1 MPNRL
6 RSALALSS
14 LLVLFSVVL
23 PGGPAHAIPALQL
36 YIDGATYDVGTE
48 TWTTTDHEFD
58 LWVIGDGS
66 DLPITDVTLTAA
78 VESSE
83 TGSIMLTPT
92 TTMVVSDPSTPS
104 APTGGSLSAD
114 GAVPL
119 FGDGSSVPT
128 HDIFGPGTSF
138 YEWQLGTFDTADS
151 PCGDFSIAF
160 PTTLNKT
167 CQINVYH
174 VAVSGYDL
182 VHFDAF
188 GMLGNDPTKAPFSH
202 DAALVPEP
210 GAALLF
216 GVGALLVSARTRRR
230 SC

>member
-1 MPNRL
+1 MLPRVARPVAL
-6 RSALALSS
+6 PPVLALACALLS
-14 LLVLFSVVL
+14 
-23 PGGPAHAIPALQL
+23 GGAAHALPALQL
-36 YIDGATYDVGTE
+36 YIDGATYDVATQ
-48 TWTTTDHEFD
+48 TWTTTDSDFD
-58 LWVIGDGS
+58 VWVIGDGS
-66 DLPITDVTLTAA
+66 KLPITDVTLTVA
-78 VESSE
+78 VDSGE
-83 TGSIMLTPT
+83 TGSILLTPT
-92 TTMVVSDPSTPS
+92 TTSLVSDTSTPGV
-104 APTGGSLSAD
+104 PVYDGQSAD

-128 HDIFGPGTSF
+128 HDIFGAGTSF
-138 YEWQLGTFDTADS
+138 YQWQLGDLAGADS
-151 PCGDFSIAF
+151 PCGDFSVAF

-174 VAVSGYDL
+174 VQVSGYSS

-188 GMLGNDPTKAPFSH
+188 GMDGTKGTKAPFSH

-230 SC
+230 QP